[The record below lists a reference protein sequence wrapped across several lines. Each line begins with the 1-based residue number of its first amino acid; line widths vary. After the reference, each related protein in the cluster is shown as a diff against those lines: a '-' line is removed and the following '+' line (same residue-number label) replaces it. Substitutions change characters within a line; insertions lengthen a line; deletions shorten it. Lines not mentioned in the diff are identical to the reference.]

1 MGISIWQLAIVLAIV
16 VLLFGAGRI
25 SRVMGEVGKGFSS
38 FKRGLK
44 EGSED
49 GSASPRQLDEDEQ
62 RRDGTA
68 QS

>member
-25 SRVMGEVGKGFSS
+25 SKVMGEVGKGFSS

-44 EGSED
+44 EGTED
-49 GSASPRQLDEDEQ
+49 GATPPNQIDEEQKRHDSA
-62 RRDGTA
+62 A
-68 QS
+68 QG